1 MNMYEYERLCMGGD
15 NDCDS
20 VYDLPQ
26 PGIRENS
33 GEIEMPEFEVCV
45 INEEREMFSYENS
58 RYVSGAKGGI
68 HDD

>member
-26 PGIRENS
+26 PGIRNNT
-33 GEIEMPEFEVCV
+33 GETEKPESEVCDKRGKRDV
-45 INEEREMFSYENS
+45 LI
-58 RYVSGAKGGI
+58 
-68 HDD
+68 